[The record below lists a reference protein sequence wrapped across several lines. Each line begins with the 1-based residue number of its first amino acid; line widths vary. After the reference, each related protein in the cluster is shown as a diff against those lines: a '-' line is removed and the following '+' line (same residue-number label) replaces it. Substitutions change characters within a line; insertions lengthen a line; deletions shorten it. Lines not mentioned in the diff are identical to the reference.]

1 MAKANSE
8 LMVSQFLTNSAPAIS
23 AHGATCLAI
32 AFPKSRS
39 ANYGAAVN
47 FARHASFYE
56 ESEVE
61 GNLYHFAAFGTDRAQ
76 VSFALSV
83 TKLLLKIKGT
93 MFYAGG
99 KLIMERF
106 RIESVLSCYLT
117 ACGSKDYRAH
127 CHTVINDPFQLRS
140 PAAEKFSMS
149 IMDFMRDD
157 SHAPTVQCLFPCRY
171 LATYSDMG
179 LSGRHPSSQED
190 QIQAAAVRRGCDWC
204 PSFHPEDF
212 KKL

>member
-1 MAKANSE
+1 MSTAKNE

-23 AHGATCLAI
+23 ANGATCLAI

-47 FARHASFYE
+47 FARHASFYD

-61 GNLYHFAAFGTDRAQ
+61 SNLYHFAGFGTDRTQ
-76 VSFALSV
+76 VTLALSV
-83 TKLLLKIKGT
+83 TKLLLNIKGT

-99 KLIMERF
+99 KLVMERF

-127 CHTVINDPFQLRS
+127 CHIVINDPFQVKS
-140 PAAEKFSMS
+140 ATSDSFSLDM
-149 IMDFMRDD
+149 MDFVRMD
-157 SHAPTVQCLFPCRY
+157 SQAPAVQCLFPCRF
-171 LATYSDMG
+171 LAGFSDMG

-212 KKL
+212 KNL